1 MSQLISNRVHLFLS
15 PPTATF
21 MPNTFDQF
29 GQPIVMMPYPAPPNA
44 ADGSVPFETSDVLS
58 PEAESNSAE
67 GEVAAGDLPLLQG
80 EEVLAAETTELSQDQ
95 LEIPENEI
103 IEPQLEQVLS
113 NKLQAIPA
121 EGEMKEQEEQ
131 AEEQSPAECPPEIE
145 GEQVNN
151 TMPLDPASTSFYPQS
166 QSMYPY
172 YPMVFTPQQLPPNTS
187 IIPLAGE

>member
-44 ADGSVPFETSDVLS
+44 ADGPVPFETSDVLS
-58 PEAESNSAE
+58 PEADNNSAE

-80 EEVLAAETTELSQDQ
+80 GDEVVAKEATELSQDQ

-103 IEPQLEQVLS
+103 IEPQLVEVLS
-113 NKLQAIPA
+113 NEPQAIPA
-121 EGEMKEQEEQ
+121 EGEMKEQEG
-131 AEEQSPAECPPEIE
+131 EQSPTECPLEID

-151 TMPLDPASTSFYPQS
+151 TMPLDPASNSFYPQS